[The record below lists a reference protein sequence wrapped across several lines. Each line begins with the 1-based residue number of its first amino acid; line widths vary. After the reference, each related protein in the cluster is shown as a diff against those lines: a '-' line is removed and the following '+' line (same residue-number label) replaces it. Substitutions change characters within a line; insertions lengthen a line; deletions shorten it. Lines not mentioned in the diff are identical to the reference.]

1 MKDTFDVYA
10 WNKKRYLYEDKEL
23 LSEGG
28 LTNYYN
34 SSNKDTRLAAKKVD
48 DVLQQLNLNG
58 EQLEALVR
66 LITDLADEYAQEY
79 LDNFEQGRI

>member
-1 MKDTFDVYA
+1 MKDTFDIHA

-34 SSNKDTRLAAKKVD
+34 RSNKDTRLAAENVD
-48 DVLQQLNLNG
+48 DVLQQLNPSE

-79 LDNFEQGRI
+79 HYNFEQGRI

>member
-1 MKDTFDVYA
+1 MKDTFDIHA
-10 WNKKRYLYEDKEL
+10 WNRKRYLNENEKP

-34 SSNKDTRLAAKKVD
+34 RSNKDTRLAAKNVD

-79 LDNFEQGRI
+79 LENFEQGRI

>member
-1 MKDTFDVYA
+1 MKDTFDVYE
-10 WNKKRYLYEDKEL
+10 WNKNRYLNENKEP
-23 LSEGG
+23 LSEGS
-28 LTNYYN
+28 LTNYYSN
-34 SSNKDTRLAAKKVD
+34 SNSEVQSFAKKID
-48 DVLQQLNLNG
+48 GILQQLNPSE

>member
-10 WNKKRYLYEDKEL
+10 WNKKRYLNEDKEQ

-28 LTNYYN
+28 LTNYYSN
-34 SSNKDTRLAAKKVD
+34 SNSEVLSFAKKID
-48 DVLQQLNLNG
+48 GILQQLNPSE

-79 LDNFEQGRI
+79 HYNFEQGRI

>member
-1 MKDTFDVYA
+1 MKDTFDIHA

-28 LTNYYN
+28 LTNYYDRSN
-34 SSNKDTRLAAKKVD
+34 SEVQSFAKEID
-48 DVLQQLNLNG
+48 GILQQLNPSE

>member
-10 WNKKRYLYEDKEL
+10 WNKKRYLNEDKEQ

-28 LTNYYN
+28 LTNYYSN
-34 SSNKDTRLAAKKVD
+34 SNSEVQSFAKKID
-48 DVLQQLNLNG
+48 GILQQLNPSE

>member
-1 MKDTFDVYA
+1 MKDTFDIHA

-34 SSNKDTRLAAKKVD
+34 RSNKDTRLAAKKVD

-79 LDNFEQGRI
+79 LDNFDMLKL

>member
-1 MKDTFDVYA
+1 MKDIFDIHA

-28 LTNYYN
+28 LTNYYSN
-34 SSNKDTRLAAKKVD
+34 SNKDTRSFAKKID
-48 DVLQQLNLNG
+48 GILQQLNPSE

>member
-10 WNKKRYLYEDKEL
+10 WNKKRYLNEDKEQ

-28 LTNYYN
+28 LTNYYSN
-34 SSNKDTRLAAKKVD
+34 SNSEVQSFAKKID
-48 DVLQQLNLNG
+48 GILQQLNPSE

-79 LDNFEQGRI
+79 LDNFDMLKL

>member
-1 MKDTFDVYA
+1 MKDTFDIHA

-28 LTNYYN
+28 LTNYY
-34 SSNKDTRLAAKKVD
+34 SRSNKDTRLAAEKVD
-48 DVLQQLNLNG
+48 DVLQQLNPSE

>member
-1 MKDTFDVYA
+1 MKDTFDIHA

-34 SSNKDTRLAAKKVD
+34 RSNKDTRLAAKKVD
-48 DVLQQLNLNG
+48 DVLQQLNPSE

-79 LDNFEQGRI
+79 HYNFEQGRI

>member
-1 MKDTFDVYA
+1 MKDTFDIHA

-28 LTNYYN
+28 LTNYY
-34 SSNKDTRLAAKKVD
+34 SRSKKETRLAAENVD
-48 DVLQQLNLNG
+48 DVLQQLNPSE

>member
-28 LTNYYN
+28 LTNYYSN
-34 SSNKDTRLAAKKVD
+34 SNSEVQLAAKKID
-48 DVLQQLNLNG
+48 GALQQLTTD
-58 EQLEALVR
+58 EKQLEELVR
-66 LITDLADEYAQEY
+66 LITYLADMHAG
-79 LDNFEQGRI
+79 NF